1 MNNETAI
8 EARLQMLQETVDN
21 LAYHSVIE
29 GYSELAR
36 FLNLSVPTAKRLVD
50 SGEIPCT
57 RVGGKIFVQRGDALK
72 LRKPAPSRGVWE
84 IHATKGGYVLQCGTL
99 RAEVSGDR
107 VLLTRSGRPVDIR
120 KAEAVDTPAKFLAVL
135 EKNL

>member
-1 MNNETAI
+1 MSNEAAI
-8 EARLQMLQETVDN
+8 EARLQKMQDTLDN

-36 FLNLSVPTAKRLVD
+36 VMNVSPPTAKRMVD
-50 SGEIPCT
+50 SEEVPCT
-57 RVGGKIFVQRGDALK
+57 RVGGKVFVQRGDALK
-72 LRKPAPSRGVWE
+72 LRKPAPSQGVWE
-84 IHATKGGYVLQCGTL
+84 MHATKGGYVLQCGTL
-99 RAEVSGDR
+99 RAEIKGDE

-120 KAEAVDTPAKFLAVL
+120 RAEAVDTPAKFLAVL